1 MGSPIAS
8 RRRTRVA
15 YVLCGL
21 LLLVLCARAFVG
33 DIYRVDTGSMRPTIL
48 AGDGQREWLA
58 VLHGAPRTLERFEL
72 LVVEES
78 ASGEA
83 LVKRLVGLGGETVEL
98 VDGDLHVN
106 GAPLSLEVPRPP
118 AVPVFDSELHRIED
132 YFYGRRSPPGLWTFV
147 GRGATL
153 DALDVERGSDAG
165 LLFFQKPLLDDHL
178 SADGERIPGSAH
190 VHDAR
195 VSARVKVLEAR
206 AGAQLRL
213 WLVEG
218 GDTFEAQVE
227 LDADPPR
234 ARIVRR
240 PGAEGQGESE
250 LAAVELVLAPL
261 ESTAWTFANID
272 NQLALRA
279 FRGGREV
286 ASLRASYGNNRPHP
300 GLTSAEGRSLGPQA
314 AVGGTGVRLELEH
327 LALERDITWFDQGVY
342 GTQGPLVL
350 GPDEIFVLGD
360 NSAKSRDSRH
370 FGPLPRAAILGR
382 PVAVLWPPARAR
394 RLGRAG
400 DRYGDR
406 HGRD

>member
-1 MGSPIAS
+1 MGSQNAS
-8 RRRTRVA
+8 RRRTRFA
-15 YVLCGL
+15 FALCGL
-21 LLLVLCARAFVG
+21 LLLVLCVRAFVG

-58 VLHGAPRTLERFEL
+58 VLHGAPRPLARFEL

-78 ASGEA
+78 ATGEA

-106 GAPLSLEVPRPP
+106 GAPLSLDGPRPP
-118 AVPVFDSELHRIED
+118 AVPVFDSDLHRIED
-132 YFYGRRSPPGLWTFV
+132 YFYGRRSPPGLWTFAD
-147 GRGATL
+147 RGATL

-178 SADGERIPGSAH
+178 GESGERVTGSAH

-195 VSARVKVLEAR
+195 VLARVKVVEVR

-227 LDADPPR
+227 LEADPPR

-240 PGAEGQGESE
+240 PGADGQGESE
-250 LAAVELVLAPL
+250 LAAVDLDFAPGD
-261 ESTAWTFANID
+261 STVWTFANID

-279 FRGGREV
+279 FRGGREIV
-286 ASLRASYGNNRPHP
+286 SLRASYENNRPHP
-300 GLTSAEGRSLGPQA
+300 GLTSAQGRSLGPQVA
-314 AVGGTGVRLELEH
+314 IGGSGVRLDLEH
-327 LALERDITWFDQGVY
+327 LSLERDIAWFDQGVH
-342 GTQGPLVL
+342 GTSGPLVL
-350 GPDEIFVLGD
+350 GSDEIFVLGD

-370 FGPLPRAAILGR
+370 FGPLPRSAILGR
-382 PVAVLWPPARAR
+382 PVAVLWPPTRAR
-394 RLGRAG
+394 RLGRE
-400 DRYGDR
+400 
-406 HGRD
+406 RD